1 MHTFEQIVPDTF
13 TAKVRGVAFQVED
26 IHEMSAAGLRK
37 IVEYGLQRIFND
49 SAASA
54 KNDEEAIAL
63 AAKRLEA
70 LRSGVLRQSA
80 VREGNPIRARA
91 LELASGRIRTNA
103 KFVAW
108 LTANGLK
115 LGSKEAVAEIRRQ
128 AVIACD
134 KPDNAFM
141 AQAAIDVAAAKGL
154 DDIELDL

>member
-1 MHTFEQIVPDTF
+1 MHTFETIVPQAF
-13 TAKVRGVAFQVED
+13 TAKVRGVDFPIEG
-26 IHEMSAAGLRK
+26 IHEMSEAGLKK

-54 KNDEEAIAL
+54 KSEEEAVAL
-63 AAKRLEA
+63 ATKRLEA
-70 LRSGVLRQSA
+70 LRSGILRQSA
-80 VREGNPIRARA
+80 AREGNPIRARA
-91 LELASGRIRTNA
+91 LELASGRIRVNP

-108 LTANGLK
+108 LAANGLK
-115 LGSKEAVAEIRRQ
+115 VGSKESVAEIRRQ
-128 AVIACD
+128 AVIAVD